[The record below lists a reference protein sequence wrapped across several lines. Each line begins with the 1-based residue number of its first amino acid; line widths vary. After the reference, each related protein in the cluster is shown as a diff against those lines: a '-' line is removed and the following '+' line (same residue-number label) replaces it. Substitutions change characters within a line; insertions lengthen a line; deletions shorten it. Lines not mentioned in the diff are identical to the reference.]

1 MGVNEYI
8 SYEQFGANFVRHAV
22 TAERIAA
29 SITEVAGD
37 TIEEGPTPAGPGGIA
52 TATSTGRIGT
62 VRVVPNPGD
71 LVRFDAVLPIELDLE
86 VKLGPVGNRYRG
98 LVEVPLKLTVH
109 VARPLMLVIEIAPV
123 AGNEV
128 RVDMRSTSVGGDV
141 LQRVGNID
149 AEVQGQVARIVNQK
163 MSTDKAK
170 AARTIDVG
178 ALVDESWA

>member
-8 SYEQFGANFVRHAV
+8 SYEQFGVNFVRHAV

-29 SITEVAGD
+29 SITEQAGA
-37 TIEEGPTPAGPGGIA
+37 TIDEGPTPAGPGGIA

-62 VRVVPNPGD
+62 VRVIPNPGD

-86 VKLGPVGNRYRG
+86 VKLGPVANRFRG
-98 LVEVPLKLTVH
+98 LVEVPLRFTVH
-109 VARPLMLVIEIAPV
+109 VAQPLMLVIEIAPV
-123 AGNEV
+123 VGNEV
-128 RVDMRSTSVGGDV
+128 RVDMRSTSVGTDV
-141 LQRVGNID
+141 LQRVGNIE

-163 MSTDKAK
+163 MSTDQAK
-170 AARTIDVG
+170 AARIIDVG